1 MSIAGSSSIRRLK
14 DIAVV
19 VGLDELAPVGGRP
32 ASGRDWRRFERFAEV
47 GEDLPDWP
55 RIGDECDEPDVA
67 TTPRAR
73 KRKILPHPGHQ
84 FRPGNPGCVVRAWL
98 FMSVAAAFHGISTDR
113 MPTGRGIA
121 PLADIPFWRVR

>member
-1 MSIAGSSSIRRLK
+1 MDIDRGQLIGRRLK

-32 ASGRDWRRFERFAEV
+32 ASGRERRWFERFAEV

-67 TTPRAR
+67 AARRALER
-73 KRKILPHPGHQ
+73 KLLPHP
-84 FRPGNPGCVVRAWL
+84 
-98 FMSVAAAFHGISTDR
+98 
-113 MPTGRGIA
+113 
-121 PLADIPFWRVR
+121 